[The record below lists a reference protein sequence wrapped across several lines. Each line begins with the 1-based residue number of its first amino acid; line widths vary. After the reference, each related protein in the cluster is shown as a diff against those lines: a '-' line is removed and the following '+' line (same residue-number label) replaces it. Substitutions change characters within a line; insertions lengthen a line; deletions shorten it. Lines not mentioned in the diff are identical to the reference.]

1 MKSIHLVG
9 GGKGAGRKEEEH
21 QEAVVQE
28 ITVPVSLMSASLLN
42 TSLSRETGLV
52 TATITVPSAVLKF
65 INLVFLLTLL
75 R

>member
-1 MKSIHLVG
+1 M
-9 GGKGAGRKEEEH
+9 GRREEER

-28 ITVPVSLMSASLLN
+28 ITVPVSLTLASLLN
-42 TSLSRETGLV
+42 TSLSRETGPV
-52 TATITVPSAVLKF
+52 TATITVLSAVLKF